1 MVARDCRRSKGG
13 LNNNDTV
20 SARESMATMV
30 SLARLSRLTLLAA
43 MTLAAAAPAGA
54 QTPGSAPPK
63 AQTPAANTPPKFDT
77 FTATT
82 AGLASGSGEAIKI
95 NVFKWASDE
104 DRAKL
109 LATLGE
115 KGDKALGEAVAGA
128 PSVGYVWTSESLGY
142 PIRYAAMMMLP
153 NGGER
158 VIVLTDRRLGT
169 WSGAPWKAASDA
181 NDYPYTLIELRL
193 SRSGSGEGKM
203 SLAGKVAADQ
213 TAKTIA
219 LENYDS
225 APVLLK
231 SAKREGSRGATN

>member
-1 MVARDCRRSKGG
+1 M
-13 LNNNDTV
+13 
-20 SARESMATMV
+20 
-30 SLARLSRLTLLAA
+30 
-43 MTLAAAAPAGA
+43 LAAASAAGA
-54 QTPGSAPPK
+54 QTAAAAPPK
-63 AQTPAANTPPKFDT
+63 AQTPAASTQPKFDT

-82 AGLASGSGEAIKI
+82 TGLASGSGEALKI

-104 DRAKL
+104 DRGKL
-109 LATLGE
+109 VATLGE
-115 KGDKALGEAVAGA
+115 KGDKALGEAVATA

-169 WSGAPWKAASDA
+169 WSGAPWKSANDG

-193 SRSGSGEGKM
+193 SRSGSGDGKM
-203 SLAGKVAADQ
+203 SLAGKVGVDQ

-219 LENYDS
+219 LENYES

-231 SAKREGSRGATN
+231 SAKREGPRGATN